1 MREAARAVQGV
12 TVYPNGKAMG
22 DSSVGDIPLMRAGLL
37 LLAVIAA
44 VGGLSMVVLPDDD
57 KDDKDRDGGRDRD
70 RVAAVAPDTAVPPL
84 VVAMTDTTGRLAC
97 RQDAAGVQL
106 PNAVH
111 ESSGL
116 ALSAGGDA
124 LWTHNDS
131 GRPVLY
137 LVGFDGRLRGQ
148 VMVTGARVTDWE
160 DIAAGPCPGS
170 GRCLF
175 VGDIGDNQ
183 ASRSR
188 ITIWRIPEPGPADAQ
203 SMPAEALTAAYPE
216 GAQDAEALF
225 VLPDGAIYIVTK
237 GETGPVAVYEMPR
250 TARPGVVA
258 SLRRVTE
265 LNADRVNRRE
275 RITGA
280 AASPDGQWL
289 ALRTLRAV
297 SFYPTG
303 NLSARNLG
311 APLTQDLRALQEPQ
325 GEAVEFGRDGVIHLS
340 SEGGQKETPAS
351 LSRLTCRLPQT

>member
-1 MREAARAVQGV
+1 MRCRACQR
-12 TVYPNGKAMG
+12 VYPIDEAMG

-44 VGGLSMVVLPDDD
+44 VGGLSMVVLPKDE
-57 KDDKDRDGGRDRD
+57 KDDKDGNGGKDRD
-70 RVAAVAPDTAVPPL
+70 RVAAVAPDTAVPPM
-84 VVAMTDTTGRLAC
+84 VAAMTDTTGGFAC
-97 RQDAAGVQL
+97 RRDASGIQL

-148 VMVTGARVTDWE
+148 VTVTGARVTDWE

-183 ASRSR
+183 ASRSNV
-188 ITIWRIPEPGPADAQ
+188 TIYRVHEPGPADAQ
-203 SMPAEALTAAYPE
+203 TMPAEALTAAYPE

-225 VLPDGAIYIVTK
+225 VLPDGAVYIVTK
-237 GETGPVAVYEMPR
+237 GETGPVAIYELPR

-265 LNADRVNRRE
+265 LNADRVDRRE

-289 ALRTLRAV
+289 ALRTLRAL

-303 NLSARNLG
+303 NLSAGSLG
-311 APLTQDLRALQEPQ
+311 APLTQDLRPLQEPQ
-325 GEAVEFGRDGVIHLS
+325 GEAVEFGRDGTIHLS
-340 SEGGQKETPAS
+340 SEGGKKATPAT
-351 LSRLTCRLPQT
+351 LSRLRCTLPS